1 MGVLVL
7 LKRKINYKKSYL
19 YLALVLIGIGIF
31 FLGENF
37 GNGNIYFGKNPNVN
51 KELSANV
58 DYSSVNQ
65 LYKIIRDNY
74 DGNLTNAQ
82 VLDGLKTGLA
92 NSTNDQ
98 YTEYFNASQTK
109 DFNNQLNESFSG
121 IGAQMGLNA
130 NKQLIIVSPLTGF
143 PADKAGL
150 QAQDII
156 TSINKQSTTGMNV
169 DVAVSKIRGPENT
182 YVTLNVLR
190 NGNQEL
196 TFKIKRQNITIPS
209 VTSKIIGNNIG
220 YIEISQFTQDT
231 ADLAQKAAQAFVKDK
246 VNGIVLDLRGNPGG
260 LVTAAVGVS
269 SLWLNQGEMVM
280 QEKNQTQI
288 LATNNATGGNILH
301 GIPTVVLVDAGSA
314 SASEIVAG
322 AMHDHNDA
330 TIVGVKTFGKGVVQ
344 QIFNLS
350 GGAEAKITVAKW
362 YRPNGQNIQHKGITP
377 DKTVTLTRDQ
387 VKAGDDTQL
396 NAALGI
402 LPQS

>member
-7 LKRKINYKKSYL
+7 VKRKINNKKSYF
-19 YLALVLIGIGIF
+19 YLALVLLAIGIF

-37 GNGNIYFGKNPNVN
+37 GNGNIYFGKNPNIN

-74 DGNLTNAQ
+74 DGNLTNTQ

-98 YTEYFNASQTK
+98 YTEYFNTSQTK

-130 NKQLIIVSPLTGF
+130 NKQLIIVSPLSGF

-150 QAQDII
+150 QAQDIV
-156 TSINKQSTTGMNV
+156 TSINNQSTTGMNV
-169 DVAVSKIRGPENT
+169 DTAVGKIRGPENT

-190 NGNQEL
+190 DGNQEL

-220 YIEISQFTQDT
+220 YITISQFTQDT
-231 ADLAQKAAQAFVKDK
+231 ADLAQKAAEKFVKDK
-246 VNGIVLDLRGNPGG
+246 VNGVVLDLRGNPGG
-260 LVTAAVGVS
+260 LVTAAVSVS

-377 DKTVTLTRDQ
+377 DKKVTLTRDQ
-387 VKAGDDTQL
+387 VKAGDDAQL

>member
-1 MGVLVL
+1 MFV
-7 LKRKINYKKSYL
+7 KKSKINKKRYFYIL
-19 YLALVLIGIGIF
+19 LVILVIGVF
-31 FLGENF
+31 VLGENF
-37 GNGNIYFGKNPNVN
+37 GNGNIYFGKSPNLN
-51 KELSANV
+51 KQLSKNI

-65 LYKIIRDNY
+65 LYKLIRDNY
-74 DGNLTNAQ
+74 DGTLTDKQ

-98 YTEYFNASQTK
+98 YTEYFSASQTK
-109 DFNNQLNESFSG
+109 EFNNELTESFSG
-121 IGAQMGLNA
+121 IGAQMGLNDS
-130 NKQLIIVSPLTGF
+130 NQLIIVSPLAGF
-143 PADKAGL
+143 PAAKAGL
-150 QAQDII
+150 QGQDIV
-156 TSINKQSTTGMNV
+156 TSINGESTNGMNIDTSV
-169 DVAVSKIRGPENT
+169 GKIRGPENT
-182 YVTLNVLR
+182 NVTLNIIR
-190 NGNQEL
+190 DGNHEL

-220 YIEISQFTQDT
+220 YIQISQFTQDT
-231 ADLAQKAAQAFVKDK
+231 ADLAQKAAQSFVKDK
-246 VNGIVLDLRGNPGG
+246 VKGVVLDLRGNPGG
-260 LVTAAVGVS
+260 LVTASVSVS
-269 SLWLNQGEMVM
+269 SLWLKEGEMVM
-280 QEKNQTQI
+280 QEKNQTQV

-314 SASEIVAG
+314 SASEITAG
-322 AMHDHNDA
+322 ALHDNHDA

-350 GGAEAKITVAKW
+350 DGAEVKITVAKW

-387 VKAGDDTQL
+387 VKAGNDTQL

>member
-1 MGVLVL
+1 M
-7 LKRKINYKKSYL
+7 KKSKINKKRYFYIL
-19 YLALVLIGIGIF
+19 LVILVIGVF
-31 FLGENF
+31 VLGENF
-37 GNGNIYFGKNPNVN
+37 GNGNIYFGKSPNLN
-51 KELSANV
+51 KQLSKNI

-65 LYKIIRDNY
+65 LYKLIRDNY
-74 DGNLTNAQ
+74 DGTLTDKQ

-98 YTEYFNASQTK
+98 YTEYFSASQTK
-109 DFNNQLNESFSG
+109 EFNNELTESFSG
-121 IGAQMGLNA
+121 IGAQMGLNDS
-130 NKQLIIVSPLTGF
+130 NQLIIVSPLAGF
-143 PADKAGL
+143 PAAKAGL
-150 QAQDII
+150 QGQDIV
-156 TSINKQSTTGMNV
+156 TSINGESTNGMNV
-169 DVAVSKIRGPENT
+169 DTSVGKIRGPENT
-182 YVTLNVLR
+182 NVTLNIIR
-190 NGNQEL
+190 DGNHEL

-220 YIEISQFTQDT
+220 YIQISQFTQDT
-231 ADLAQKAAQAFVKDK
+231 ADLAQKAAQSFVKDK
-246 VNGIVLDLRGNPGG
+246 VKGVVLDLRGNPGG
-260 LVTAAVGVS
+260 LVTASVSVS
-269 SLWLNQGEMVM
+269 SLWLKEGEMVM
-280 QEKNQTQI
+280 QEKNQTQV

-314 SASEIVAG
+314 SASEITAG
-322 AMHDHNDA
+322 ALHDNHDA

-350 GGAEAKITVAKW
+350 DGAEVKITVAKW

-387 VKAGDDTQL
+387 VKAGNDTQL

>member
-7 LKRKINYKKSYL
+7 VKRKINNKKSYF
-19 YLALVLIGIGIF
+19 YLALVLLAIGIF

-37 GNGNIYFGKNPNVN
+37 GNGNIYFGKNPNIN

-74 DGNLTNAQ
+74 DGNLTNTQ

-130 NKQLIIVSPLTGF
+130 NKQLIIVSPLSGF

-150 QAQDII
+150 QAQDIV
-156 TSINKQSTTGMNV
+156 TSINNQSTTGMNV
-169 DVAVSKIRGPENT
+169 DTAVGKIRGPENT

-190 NGNQEL
+190 DGNQEL

-220 YIEISQFTQDT
+220 YITISQFTQDT
-231 ADLAQKAAQAFVKDK
+231 ADLAQKAAEKFVKDK
-246 VNGIVLDLRGNPGG
+246 VNGVVLDLRGNPGG
-260 LVTAAVGVS
+260 LVTAAVSVS

-387 VKAGDDTQL
+387 VKAGDDAQL

>member
-1 MGVLVL
+1 M
-7 LKRKINYKKSYL
+7 KKSKINKKRYFYIL
-19 YLALVLIGIGIF
+19 LVILVIGVF
-31 FLGENF
+31 VLGENF
-37 GNGNIYFGKNPNVN
+37 GNGNIYFGKSPNLN
-51 KELSANV
+51 KQLSKNI

-65 LYKIIRDNY
+65 LYKLIRDNY
-74 DGNLTNAQ
+74 DGTLTDKQ

-98 YTEYFNASQTK
+98 YTEYFSASQTK
-109 DFNNQLNESFSG
+109 EFNNELTESFSG
-121 IGAQMGLNA
+121 IGAQMGLNDS
-130 NKQLIIVSPLTGF
+130 NQLIIVSPLAGF
-143 PADKAGL
+143 PAAKAGL
-150 QAQDII
+150 QGQDIV
-156 TSINKQSTTGMNV
+156 TSINGESTNGMNIDTSV
-169 DVAVSKIRGPENT
+169 GKIRGPENT
-182 YVTLNVLR
+182 NVTLNIIR
-190 NGNQEL
+190 DGNHEL

-220 YIEISQFTQDT
+220 YIQISQFTQDT
-231 ADLAQKAAQAFVKDK
+231 ADLAQKAAQSFVKDK
-246 VNGIVLDLRGNPGG
+246 VKGVVLDLRGNPGG
-260 LVTAAVGVS
+260 LVTASVSVS
-269 SLWLNQGEMVM
+269 SLWLKEGEMVM
-280 QEKNQTQI
+280 QEKNQTQV

-314 SASEIVAG
+314 SASEITAG
-322 AMHDHNDA
+322 ALHDNHDA

-350 GGAEAKITVAKW
+350 DGAEVKITVAKW

-387 VKAGDDTQL
+387 VKAGNDTQL